1 MSDTTGAVRM
11 TVDYISEP
19 APGPRINEDLVV
31 ASNQFVLVLD
41 GASHAA
47 GVDTGCIHDVPWLVA
62 QLGSQVADALLNDHA
77 ISLPDALAG
86 AIDGVR
92 ARHADT
98 CDLENPDSPS
108 ATVALLR
115 LRARVVDYLVLAD
128 SPVIL
133 RHTNGDIEPIRD
145 ERIDHLPDYS
155 LDTVRKSR
163 NAPGGF
169 WVASTSTEAA
179 HQAVTGSTPVDSLAS
194 AALLSDGVTRLV
206 ERHGWTWAALLDA
219 LAADLGPQTVINAVR
234 AADSERDRLATDRGK
249 IHDDATAALCRFTTA
264 T

>member
-1 MSDTTGAVRM
+1 MTETAVTVRM
-11 TVDYISEP
+11 SVDYLSEP
-19 APGPRINEDLVV
+19 APGPRVNEDLVI
-31 ASNQFVLVLD
+31 ASNHFALVLD

-47 GVDTGCIHDVPWLVA
+47 GVDTGCIHDVPWLVR
-62 QLGSQVADALLNDHA
+62 QLGSQVADTLLNDPA
-77 ISLPDALAG
+77 ISLPDALAT

-92 ARHADT
+92 SRHADT
-98 CDLENPDSPS
+98 CDLDNPDSPS

-115 LRARVVDYLVLAD
+115 LRSDVVDYLVLAD

-133 RHTNGDIEPIRD
+133 RHTNSDVEPIRD
-145 ERIDHLPDYS
+145 DRVDHLPDYS
-155 LDTVRKSR
+155 LETVRKSR

-179 HQAVTGSTPVDSLAS
+179 HQAVTGSTPVDSLTS

-206 ERHGWTWAALLDA
+206 ERHGWTWTQLLDT
-219 LAADLGPQTVINAVR
+219 LTTDLGPQTVINAVR
-234 AADSERDRLATDRGK
+234 AADEQRDRLPTDRGK

-264 T
+264 V